1 MFLLVV
7 ISRPT
12 DLGVP
17 PEISSQGFVPVSI
30 EMNGS
35 DMVLT
40 GGCRSISMTISEHQA
55 ISIASGLNK
64 EFYIRPLTHDLMRDV
79 FENYGIELAAARID
93 SFTDGV
99 YTAKIYVRK
108 DSKILEMDARPTDAV
123 GLALRMDVPVYFN
136 EELLGING
144 EKTC

>member
-1 MFLLVV
+1 MKIGLVALSGVALFLLVV

-64 EFYIRPLTHDLMRDV
+64 EFYIRPLPHPL
-79 FENYGIELAAARID
+79 I
-93 SFTDGV
+93 
-99 YTAKIYVRK
+99 K
-108 DSKILEMDARPTDAV
+108 DIFLQFST
-123 GLALRMDVPVYFN
+123 
-136 EELLGING
+136 
-144 EKTC
+144 